1 MQNKLKTVGIYI
13 VLVALMITLVGC
25 GSRPNSA
32 QGNTDKIKVMTTIY
46 PVYEFTSKVGG
57 DKVDISML
65 VAPGVEPHDWEPTAQ
80 DLVKVRSAKLF
91 IYHGT
96 GLEPI
101 EKFLNKDVMGE
112 TKIVE
117 ISKGI
122 DAIAK
127 SATDHE
133 EEEEEPKSAGDKGH
147 QESKLDPHMW
157 LDPVYAQLE
166 VNNIAEAL
174 GAADPQNADY
184 YKQNAIN
191 YNKELAQLD
200 QDYKT
205 GLANVAHRDIIT
217 SHSAF
222 AYLAKRYHLQ
232 QIGIMGLSPD
242 AEPTPD
248 KMATVVKFCKEHD
261 IKYIFFESLVSPK
274 LAQTIA
280 NGTGAELLVLNPIES
295 LTNDEKGQGKNYISI
310 MRENLANLQKA
321 LK

>member
-1 MQNKLKTVGIYI
+1 MQKKLKTIGIYM
-13 VLVALMITLVGC
+13 VLMALLLTLAGC
-25 GSRPNSA
+25 GNKSNA
-32 QGNTDKIKVMTTIY
+32 TQGNGERLKVMTTIY

-57 DKVDISML
+57 DKIDVSML
-65 VAPGVEPHDWEPTAQ
+65 VSPGVEPHDWEPTAQ

-101 EKFLNKDVMGE
+101 EKFLNKDVMGD
-112 TKIVE
+112 TQIVE

-122 DAIAK
+122 EALAK
-127 SATDHE
+127 SATDDE
-133 EEEEEPKSAGDKGH
+133 DEDKPADKSH

-157 LDPVYAQLE
+157 LDPVYAQQE
-166 VNNIAEAL
+166 VNNIATAL
-174 GAADPQNADY
+174 AAADPKNADY
-184 YKQNAIN
+184 YKQNAAN

-205 GLANVAHRDIIT
+205 GLANVAHKDIIT

-222 AYLAKRYHLQ
+222 AYLAKRYQLQ
-232 QIGIMGLSPD
+232 QVGIMGLSPD
-242 AEPTPD
+242 AEPTPE

-280 NGTGAELLVLNPIES
+280 KGTNAELLVLNPIES
-295 LTNDEKGQGKNYISI
+295 LTNDEKTQGKNYISI